1 MMIRDFKHAWR
12 VANEM
17 SLVVKWHDPG
27 ETGGLIYVL
36 QNQNAEWTREES
48 SFDTGLLNWNFWARP
63 WPIMRTK
70 LIHQE
75 KNQTACGS

>member
-1 MMIRDFKHAWR
+1 MLIRDFKHAWR

-36 QNQNAEWTREES
+36 QNQKCRVDKRRIKLWYWVTELE
-48 SFDTGLLNWNFWARP
+48 LLSKAMTNYEN
-63 WPIMRTK
+63 
-70 LIHQE
+70 
-75 KNQTACGS
+75 